1 MIYVH
6 YKNRPAFTMLELVFV
21 IIILGILASYAMP
34 RMNRDLRQEAAD
46 NILSDIRYTQ
56 HLALNDNKH
65 DDTDT
70 WQRRFW
76 NIGFRQCSNA
86 EDSGSWYQAIFSDRD
101 KNGNIDIGEEAIDP
115 SNGMSMNAPA
125 GNCSR
130 IANISPRIFL
140 TKKYT
145 ITRIVKA
152 CDNNNDNNTYIGFD
166 YLGRPHNGFLGAGE
180 LLDSYLNG
188 DCTFTFSSPN
198 FDTNLVI
205 QINKETGYA
214 FIIGQPNS

>member
-21 IIILGILASYAMP
+21 IIILGILSSYAMP

-65 DDTDT
+65 DGSDT
-70 WQRRFW
+70 WQQKFW
-76 NIGFRQCSNA
+76 NIGFRQCTDN
-86 EDSGSWYQAIFSDRD
+86 SWYQAIFSDTN
-101 KNGNIDIGEEAIDP
+101 KEGNIDKGEEAIDP
-115 SNGMSMNAPA
+115 SNGMRMNAP
-125 GNCSR
+125 GGDCTQ

-145 ITRIVKA
+145 ITNITST
-152 CDNNNDNNTYIGFD
+152 CGNNNYIGFD
-166 YLGRPHNGFLGAGE
+166 YLGRPHNGFLGAGK
-180 LLDSYLNG
+180 LLNSYLNG
-188 DCTFTFSSPN
+188 DCQFTFSSPN
-198 FDTNLVI
+198 FDTNLTI